1 MALRLRL
8 WRFACGFGA
17 ARLAGAAAPRL
28 IALRL
33 RGCAALY
40 YASGSLNVTFV
51 LINPGFISL
60 EHHVKMKQE
69 NVTYTNLEPVF
80 ETPLTLQTI
89 PYIFSP
95 CTELAVP
102 GCTR

>member
-1 MALRLRL
+1 MDQNASL
-8 WRFACGFGA
+8 WRFGA

-51 LINPGFISL
+51 LINPVFISL
-60 EHHVKMKQE
+60 EHHVKMMHRE
-69 NVTYTNLEPVF
+69 CYLH
-80 ETPLTLQTI
+80 
-89 PYIFSP
+89 
-95 CTELAVP
+95 
-102 GCTR
+102 